1 MQPDSRY
8 RGKLTVP
15 AGWYSLQVRARADGR
30 SAAAT
35 VDRFGV
41 GEVFVVVGHSVAHG
55 GSINLPGAD
64 DDLVSTVALPVG
76 DLESQRRYRATGD
89 ARFLPEPT
97 GTHFGSGVQPAP
109 AGRGTYFWAAFGEH
123 VARRQDV
130 PVLVLNAAFG
140 GTSLEHW
147 ARSARGE
154 AFDHSFVKSSIRM
167 PYVQLEHA
175 ITRYCAVT
183 GVRAILA
190 DQGQND
196 WPERDEDRIFAN
208 YRAWIEQA
216 ARTPAPR
223 SWPW

>member
-1 MQPDSRY
+1 M
-8 RGKLTVP
+8 
-15 AGWYSLQVRARADGR
+15 
-30 SAAAT
+30 
-35 VDRFGV
+35 
-41 GEVFVVVGHSVAHG
+41 
-55 GSINLPGAD
+55 
-64 DDLVSTVALPVG
+64 
-76 DLESQRRYRATGD
+76 ESQRRYKATGD
-89 ARFLPEPT
+89 ARFLPGPT

-123 VARRQDV
+123 VAKRQNV

-147 ARSARGE
+147 AKSARGE

-175 ITRYCAVT
+175 LTRYCTIT

-196 WPERDEDRIFAN
+196 WPERDEDGSSRTTG
-208 YRAWIEQA
+208 RGSSRRG
-216 ARTPAPR
+216 RTPASR
-223 SWPW
+223 GWPWW